1 MLLLA
6 LLLPAA
12 PPVAFNRDVR
22 PILADRCF
30 ACHGPDAA
38 HRKAGLR
45 LDTREGAM
53 KVDGVIVPGKP
64 GQSEFVRRVSL
75 KHPDRGVMPPRKT
88 GKAVAPREVELLRR
102 WIAEGAA
109 YER

>member
-6 LLLPAA
+6 LLLAAA

-22 PILADRCF
+22 PILSDRCF

-38 HRKAGLR
+38 HRKARLR

-53 KVDGVIVPGKP
+53 KVPGVIVPGKP
-64 GQSEFVRRVSL
+64 DQSELIQRVTR
-75 KHPDRGVMPPRKT
+75 KHAEAGVMPPRKT
-88 GKAVAPREVELLRR
+88 GKVIAPREAGLLRR

-109 YER
+109 